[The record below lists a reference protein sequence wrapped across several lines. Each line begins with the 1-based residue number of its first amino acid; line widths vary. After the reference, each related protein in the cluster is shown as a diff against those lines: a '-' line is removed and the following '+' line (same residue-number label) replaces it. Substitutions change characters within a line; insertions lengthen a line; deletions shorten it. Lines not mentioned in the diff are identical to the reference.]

1 MFNICKSL
9 GNRWNNGPVNSTPI
23 CCHYSLNRDGL
34 GQRGLVPVGS
44 ALLAALRTICCI
56 PTNGHYLQLYLSKC
70 PPRRGNQSN
79 GSQNE
84 RNRLQ
89 RNENT
94 HIEKEGSEL
103 LSNLL
108 VAEKSEDQE
117 VPPDVNH
124 YLKRIFWHL
133 DIKLQTINQQ
143 YPDSLKQT
151 FVNHI

>member
-1 MFNICKSL
+1 M
-9 GNRWNNGPVNSTPI
+9 T
-23 CCHYSLNRDGL
+23 Y
-34 GQRGLVPVGS
+34 
-44 ALLAALRTICCI
+44 LAYYDVLECSMTYYLFGI
-56 PTNGHYLQLYLSKC
+56 PTNGDNLQLYLSKC

-94 HIEKEGSEL
+94 RIEKEGTEL

-117 VPPDVNH
+117 GPADVNH
-124 YLKRIFWHL
+124 YLKRIFWLL

>member
-1 MFNICKSL
+1 MGIHWRSGAPPFSL
-9 GNRWNNGPVNSTPI
+9 FIVKCSQF
-23 CCHYSLNRDGL
+23 HHGL
-34 GQRGLVPVGS
+34 RQRGLVPVGS
-44 ALLAALRTICCI
+44 ALLAALRTICWYT
-56 PTNGHYLQLYLSKC
+56 TNGHYLQLYLSKC

-79 GSQNE
+79 GSQ
-84 RNRLQ
+84 
-89 RNENT
+89 NENT

-117 VPPDVNH
+117 VPADVNH